1 VHDSSSS
8 SPVPAF
14 VLAPEGSL
22 ARSIQLFKAFRVEQ
36 TDPAFFYGLL
46 AADTVREIS
55 RFAPVAGATI
65 LDVGGGPGYFAEA
78 FGRAG
83 ARFAGLDADA
93 GEMTAAGIDGDNTII
108 GSGLD
113 LPLADSSVDICYS
126 SNVLEH
132 VPDPQRM
139 AEEMLRVTRP
149 GGLVYLSWTTWFSPW
164 GGHETSPW
172 HFLGGRFAADRY
184 AKRMGHRPKNDFGK
198 TMYAAHA
205 GPMVAWARAVGDGV
219 LVASYPR
226 YHPAWAHWV
235 ARVPGLRELAVWN
248 MVLVLR
254 KDR

>member
-1 VHDSSSS
+1 MHDSSSS

-93 GEMTAAGIDGDNTII
+93 GEMTAAGSTATTRS
-108 GSGLD
+108 SGRD
-113 LPLADSSVDICYS
+113 WTFLADSSVDICYS
-126 SNVLEH
+126 SNVLGI
-132 VPDPQRM
+132 PDPQRM

-149 GGLVYLSWTTWFSPW
+149 GGLVYLSWTTWFSP
-164 GGHETSPW
+164 
-172 HFLGGRFAADRY
+172 GRARDLPVALPRGPFCRGPLCQADG
-184 AKRMGHRPKNDFGK
+184 AP
-198 TMYAAHA
+198 
-205 GPMVAWARAVGDGV
+205 PQ
-219 LVASYPR
+219 
-226 YHPAWAHWV
+226 
-235 ARVPGLRELAVWN
+235 E
-248 MVLVLR
+248 
-254 KDR
+254 